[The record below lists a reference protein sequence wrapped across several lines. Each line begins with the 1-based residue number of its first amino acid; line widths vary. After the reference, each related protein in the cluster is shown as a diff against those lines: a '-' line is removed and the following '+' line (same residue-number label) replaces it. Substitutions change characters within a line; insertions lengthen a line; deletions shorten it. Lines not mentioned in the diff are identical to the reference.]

1 MNGPA
6 RHHAL
11 LLSGSWRGNLLNG
24 PFEGAHAVLQPVR
37 LPSYRHGMYRI
48 VQKLCGT
55 LYQRVQN
62 LCTVRYR
69 QGRGL
74 MGHTPATARG
84 RATRERILEAAAD
97 LIQWRGVAAVT
108 LDDVERAAGVGRSQ
122 LYHYFDDRDDLIR
135 SVIHSTVDTV
145 LAAQE
150 PLLLDVDSLA
160 GIDRWF
166 DAIVANGTRQD
177 AVGGCA
183 IGSLAS
189 QLSGRNDLTRQAFV
203 DAFARWE
210 APLIAGLHRMQE
222 SGELRPDADVT
233 ELADLTMAAIQGG
246 LLLAQVR
253 RAPDQL
259 RLALRGARAALEDE
273 LTPPP

>member
-1 MNGPA
+1 M
-6 RHHAL
+6 
-11 LLSGSWRGNLLNG
+11 
-24 PFEGAHAVLQPVR
+24 
-37 LPSYRHGMYRI
+37 
-48 VQKLCGT
+48 
-55 LYQRVQN
+55 
-62 LCTVRYR
+62 
-69 QGRGL
+69 GR
-74 MGHTPATARG
+74 TPTTPRG
-84 RATRERILEAAAD
+84 RATRKRILDAAAD
-97 LIQWRGVAAVT
+97 LIERRGVAAVT
-108 LDDVERAAGVGRSQ
+108 LEDVEGAAGVGRSQ
-122 LYHYFDDRDDLIR
+122 LYHYFDDREDLVR
-135 SVIHSTVDTV
+135 SVVHHTVDKV

-150 PLLLDVDSLA
+150 PLLLQVDSLA

-189 QLSGRNDLTRQAFV
+189 QLSDHDDLTRQAFV

-210 APLIAGLHRMQE
+210 APLISGLRRMQE
-222 SGELRPDADVT
+222 AGELCPDVDVT

-259 RLALRGARAALEDE
+259 RLALRGARAALEDA
-273 LTPPP
+273 LTP

>member
-1 MNGPA
+1 MA
-6 RHHAL
+6 
-11 LLSGSWRGNLLNG
+11 
-24 PFEGAHAVLQPVR
+24 
-37 LPSYRHGMYRI
+37 
-48 VQKLCGT
+48 
-55 LYQRVQN
+55 
-62 LCTVRYR
+62 
-69 QGRGL
+69 
-74 MGHTPATARG
+74 
-84 RATRERILEAAAD
+84 
-97 LIQWRGVAAVT
+97 
-108 LDDVERAAGVGRSQ
+108 
-122 LYHYFDDRDDLIR
+122 
-135 SVIHSTVDTV
+135 DTV

-150 PLLLDVDSLA
+150 PLLLEVDSLA

-183 IGSLAS
+183 TGSLAS
-189 QLSGRNDLTRQAFV
+189 QLSGRDDLTRQAFV

-210 APLIAGLHRMQE
+210 APLIAGLRRMQE

-253 RAPDQL
+253 RTPGQL

-273 LTPPP
+273 LTPPCPERERGRAKRPSCPVHANGAKIRKSMPAREPFGELGTTDAQPADLDSKGVAC

>member
-1 MNGPA
+1 VQA
-6 RHHAL
+6 AAEL
-11 LLSGSWRGNLLNG
+11 VAERGVG
-24 PFEGAHAVLQPVR
+24 GASLDAV
-37 LPSYRHGMYRI
+37 
-48 VQKLCGT
+48 
-55 LYQRVQN
+55 
-62 LCTVRYR
+62 
-69 QGRGL
+69 
-74 MGHTPATARG
+74 
-84 RATRERILEAAAD
+84 RER
-97 LIQWRGVAAVT
+97 
-108 LDDVERAAGVGRSQ
+108 AGASKSQ

-135 SVIHSTVDTV
+135 SLVHSTVDTV

-150 PLLLDVDSLA
+150 PLLLEVDSPA

-189 QLSGRNDLTRQAFV
+189 QLSGQDDLTRQAFV

-210 APLIAGLHRMQE
+210 APLIAGLHRMRE
-222 SGELRPDADVT
+222 SGRLRPDTNVT

-253 RAPDQL
+253 RSPDQL
-259 RLALRGARAALEDE
+259 RLALRGARAALEDA
-273 LTPPP
+273 LTPLP

>member
-1 MNGPA
+1 
-6 RHHAL
+6 
-11 LLSGSWRGNLLNG
+11 
-24 PFEGAHAVLQPVR
+24 
-37 LPSYRHGMYRI
+37 
-48 VQKLCGT
+48 
-55 LYQRVQN
+55 
-62 LCTVRYR
+62 
-69 QGRGL
+69 

-84 RATRERILEAAAD
+84 RATRERILAAAAD
-97 LIQWRGVAAVT
+97 LIQQRGVAAVK

-150 PLLLDVDSLA
+150 PLLLEVGSLD
-160 GIDRWF
+160 GIERWF
-166 DAIVANGTRQD
+166 AAIVANGTRQD

-183 IGSLAS
+183 IGSLAA
-189 QLSGRNDLTRQAFV
+189 QLSGSDHLTRQAFV

-210 APLIAGLHRMQE
+210 APVIAGLRRMQE
-222 SGELRPDADVT
+222 SGGLRPDVDVT

-253 RAPDQL
+253 RSPDQL
-259 RLALRGARAALEDE
+259 RLALRGARAALNEA
-273 LTPPP
+273 LTPQT

>member
-1 MNGPA
+1 
-6 RHHAL
+6 
-11 LLSGSWRGNLLNG
+11 
-24 PFEGAHAVLQPVR
+24 
-37 LPSYRHGMYRI
+37 
-48 VQKLCGT
+48 
-55 LYQRVQN
+55 
-62 LCTVRYR
+62 
-69 QGRGL
+69 
-74 MGHTPATARG
+74 MGHTPTTARG
-84 RATRERILEAAAD
+84 RATRERILDSAAD
-97 LIQWRGVAAVT
+97 LIQHRGVAAVT

-135 SVIHSTVDTV
+135 SVVHSTVDTV

-150 PLLLDVDSLA
+150 PLLLEVDSLA

-189 QLSGRNDLTRQAFV
+189 QLSGRDDLTRQAFV

-210 APLIAGLHRMQE
+210 APLIAGLRRMQE

-246 LLLAQVR
+246 LLLAQIR
-253 RAPDQL
+253 RTPDQL
-259 RLALRGARAALEDE
+259 RLALRGARAALEDA
-273 LTPPP
+273 LTPLP